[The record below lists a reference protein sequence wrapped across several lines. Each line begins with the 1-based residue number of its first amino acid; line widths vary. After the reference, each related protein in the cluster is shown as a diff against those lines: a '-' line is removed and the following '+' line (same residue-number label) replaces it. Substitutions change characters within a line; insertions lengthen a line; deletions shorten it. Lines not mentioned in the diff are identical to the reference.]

1 MYYNN
6 MNIANKLMI
15 FFQGNIRL
23 WKSFWLIG
31 EIAYPIF
38 LFIIIFYIEIK
49 LYNNAQVL
57 LTLPFSNAN
66 MPIINYYKLH
76 IISKIFYFV
85 LTIFVTVGIWRS
97 AEKYKGNIIWILIS
111 LIYLSYFRIF
121 TLRLIFY

>member
-1 MYYNN
+1 
-6 MNIANKLMI
+6 MNIANKLMM

-31 EIAYPIF
+31 EIVYPIF

-49 LYNNAQVL
+49 LYNNEQVL
-57 LTLPFSNAN
+57 LNLPFNNAN
-66 MPIINYYKLH
+66 MPIIDYYKLH

-97 AEKYKGNIIWILIS
+97 AEKYRGSFIWIIIS

>member
-1 MYYNN
+1 
-6 MNIANKLMI
+6 MNIANKLMM

-31 EIAYPIF
+31 EIVYPIF

-49 LYNNAQVL
+49 LYNNEQVL
-57 LTLPFSNAN
+57 LNLPFNNAN
-66 MPIINYYKLH
+66 MPIIDYYKLH

-97 AEKYKGNIIWILIS
+97 AEKYRGSFI
-111 LIYLSYFRIF
+111 
-121 TLRLIFY
+121 